1 MNKAFLLLG
10 SNLGNREKTISEAI
24 KMLRETGSVNT
35 ISSLY
40 RTVAWGKRDQPDF
53 LNQVIILDTELSCE
67 DLLKKILGIEIKL
80 GRIRGHK
87 WAERTIDIDILY
99 FNQEIIVSEHLKI
112 PHPQIQFR
120 RFTLIPLAEIAPL
133 FRHSVLNINTMQM
146 LEKCKDQLEV
156 IKILYQTS
164 DN

>member
-24 KMLRETGSVNT
+24 KMLGEAGTINS

-40 RTVAWGKRDQPDF
+40 RTGAWGKKDQPDF
-53 LNQVIILDTELSCE
+53 LNQVIILEIGFSCE
-67 DLLKKILGIEIKL
+67 DLLKKILEIEIKL
-80 GRIRGHK
+80 GRVRGHK

-99 FNQEIIVSEHLKI
+99 FNQEIIVTEHLKI

-120 RFTLIPLAEIAPL
+120 RFTLIPLTEIAPGYK
-133 FRHSVLNINTMQM
+133 HPVLNISSIQM
-146 LEKCKDQLEV
+146 LERCEDKLEV
-156 IKILYQTS
+156 VKADI
-164 DN
+164 